1 MSTRQITTT
10 SKPSGKARAGQGT
23 WPREWGRMAR
33 VPVVY
38 TTTHRIKF
46 SELDPY
52 DHVNT
57 GTYATYYV
65 DHRMEGLREYL
76 GWDLRTLAT
85 MPFMVWVRRIE
96 IDFLR
101 PVRGDQ
107 EIIITSFVR
116 EFRGADAL
124 IECTMIDS
132 AGTNVS
138 RGVMTVAHVDKA
150 TNRATNWPA
159 DIMAL
164 FFEAEPSSTPAAG

>member
-1 MSTRQITTT
+1 
-10 SKPSGKARAGQGT
+10 
-23 WPREWGRMAR
+23 MAR
-33 VPVVY
+33 VAIVY
-38 TTTHRIKF
+38 TSTHRIRF

-85 MPFMVWVRRIE
+85 LPFMVWVRRME

-101 PVRGDQ
+101 PVRDDQ

-116 EFRGADAL
+116 EFGGPDAL
-124 IECTMIDS
+124 IECTMSD
-132 AGTNVS
+132 
-138 RGVMTVAHVDKA
+138 
-150 TNRATNWPA
+150 
-159 DIMAL
+159 
-164 FFEAEPSSTPAAG
+164 